1 MSVPRSRSGSLGNK
15 PAELLSPSP
24 AIDARQSTNSTQGSL
39 SIASYYYNNAAGE
52 SYDFTNDP
60 NSQPH
65 SPAYPHTLESISG
78 SPRGR
83 ALREITGGSSVF
95 HRRASSS
102 TQRDDSQR
110 DHPQSGVAS
119 DFSGWASGL
128 QFGNSRTE
136 GSSSS
141 EYPMPTSASLDPFAF
156 TEDTPP
162 QITLSRFSENNRG
175 ANYEIMEANQH
186 SRDVTSIGEDDVGGF
201 QYTNLLSGQ
210 ENSASLQMGFSRMQ
224 DIGESLPGTPAG
236 ASMHLMDAPL
246 SNGADESEGAF
257 LTSNQNAGSGWD
269 RYGAKA
275 QIMDSPEENDSE
287 QERATYFDQ
296 ATDRQGVASGS
307 SPLRSAIDLE
317 DGAPYERT
325 RGNSLQG
332 SSADRYAQ
340 LGVSE
345 GPSLARKGLDRL
357 NKSMRRISRRVVNL
371 DGQDRE
377 RPGAAHV
384 RLPDVDDDS
393 DGEEVIAVVA
403 NKEPAVHITPYGL
416 RGKSLGLFG
425 PDNAIRKAFA
435 RLMSQVW
442 VEPLILVAI
451 IFNVVLIA
459 IQSAPSVF
467 THPRKPVFLQGWIDY
482 ALLGVFGLF
491 TVEVLGRIIVS
502 GLVINPPA
510 RYQASLQE
518 HTDEAQSDAASLSSL
533 SHQRR
538 KASRSNTLDTMAVL
552 GESIKIRANDALR
565 PVAAHQKVS
574 HVSPNRAKPPRTVLS
589 DYLTQEPP
597 TPSSRKGML
606 NTVSSRLLDNTPFA
620 KAIVEQR
627 AQAADYAYLRHSWN
641 RIDFV
646 AVVSFWI
653 MFLLCIFKQEM
664 TPSHHIYIFR
674 AMSVLRAA
682 RLLTIT
688 SGTSTILHSLK
699 TAGPLLVNVAFFTL
713 FSMLLFSIIG
723 IQAFKGSYRR
733 SCVWIGD
740 LNPEVPGFAG
750 QNITLNQ
757 MCGGY
762 IDTLGQKVGTVDANG
777 LQLPSESAKG
787 FICPV
792 GQVCLEADSNPYN
805 NTESFDNIF
814 YSLLQVII
822 VISLNGWSSIMYNMI
837 DADYFSSFL
846 YFVFG
851 VLIMNLWLANL
862 FVAVV
867 INTFACITAETKQSA
882 FTAQKVDTVAAANGH
897 QQEAT
902 AAKQRRQRVANV
914 YKRFWGYTKF
924 FWLALVVADL
934 GVQASQASHQANVDN
949 LRLSKTEIYI
959 TIAFDVEILLR
970 FFSYLL
976 DNDWRSFVAKKRNL
990 FDAFLAIITSI
1001 MQIPAI
1007 RSRPVYAWLTV
1018 FQLAR
1023 FYRVIVA
1030 VPRMDALLSRVFGSL
1045 AGLMNMILFLLLIVG
1060 LATLIAVQIFRGDI
1074 PQDEDGTVNEINFKQ
1089 VYNSYLGMYQ
1099 LFSSENWTTVL
1110 YSALSN
1116 QGQYRQAVIGAI
1128 FLCGWFL
1135 FANFIVLQMF
1145 IAVITENFGVLES
1158 QKRAQQLDK
1167 YLRKLEKPEP
1177 SFPVRFLSRMSPYRW
1192 LREHN
1197 QAVLDGDKSEKPTI
1211 AQRAIDTLD
1220 EKNKRK
1226 STLHRLVS
1234 PNKAQT
1240 GLDVLRK
1247 ILRLDKPEEQVPL
1260 DTLQARQFRQSF
1272 SGATALSPHLH
1283 SLHDPD
1289 SPDAT
1294 ARLFARDRQLSRMR
1308 STLGLSSDDAPLQAD
1323 VDADHANR
1331 HKNDPRIA
1339 QARMINTHP
1348 SYEKSLWIFSNT
1360 STFRRVC
1367 QSFVPPSYGERL
1379 FGRQTGRVRKL
1390 IYQSL
1395 IFGAIAASV
1404 VVAGVATPLYRRQ
1417 WYGQHGFRRDSWFS
1431 LTEVT
1436 LSVIFLIEFLVKVIA
1451 DGFAFTPNAYLMSPW
1466 NALDLFVLLSLVV
1479 NVSTELAVIGGV
1491 SRFTRALKAL
1501 RALRLIN
1508 LSDLLRRAFSALI
1521 AGAGRFVDVSVLA
1534 ILYIVPFA
1542 VWGQNLFSG
1551 LLYSCTDTSS
1561 AISTKSDC
1569 LGEYSASPS
1578 QWTFLAPRVWAN
1590 PTQGSVYSF
1599 DDFRSSLL
1607 ILFEIVSLEGWINVM
1622 TTAMSV
1628 TGRNKQLQTDA
1639 RQINALF
1646 FLIYNLIGAIFV
1658 LTLFVA
1664 VIIEN
1669 FQEFSGAA
1677 YLTTAQRQWI
1687 DLKRLIARQ
1696 RPSKRPKVRPADPIR
1711 SWCYDRAVQ
1720 KTGWWCR
1727 TMTFLYIGSLVTL
1740 ATQRYSDPPYVER
1753 IRDVVYV
1760 CITFIFVLD
1769 IIVRLAGLGW
1779 TAYRS
1784 DWWNLFDLFVVT
1796 GTLATTFPLLDP
1808 DGKINNVNIQ
1818 LQKIFLTAVAFKLVQ
1833 RSNALNQLFK
1843 TAVSS
1848 LPSIASLFLLW
1859 LVMFLVW
1866 GIMLVEVFGLTAWGP
1881 NETYSK
1887 NFKTLGGALVFLSLM
1902 STG

>member
-1 MSVPRSRSGSLGNK
+1 MTQPRSRSNSVTAK
-15 PAELLSPSP
+15 ASELLSPSP
-24 AIDARQSTNSTQGSL
+24 AGDPRHSTNSTQGTL
-39 SIASYYYNNAAGE
+39 SIASYYYNTGE
-52 SYDFTNDP
+52 GYDFTTDP
-60 NSQPH
+60 NPQPP
-65 SPAYPHTLESISG
+65 SPAWPPPTVDTISG
-78 SPRGR
+78 TPRGR
-83 ALREITGGSSVF
+83 ALDEITGGTSVF
-95 HRRASSS
+95 HRRKSSS
-102 TQRDDSQR
+102 IQRNDGPSAP
-110 DHPQSGVAS
+110 PQLDVQPS
-119 DFSGWASGL
+119 DFSGWASGF
-128 QFGNSRTE
+128 QFGNQRAEESTE
-136 GSSSS
+136 TAMPRSS
-141 EYPMPTSASLDPFAF
+141 SLDPFAF
-156 TEDTPP
+156 SEDSPPP
-162 QITLSRFSENNRG
+162 QITLSHFPEVDH
-175 ANYEIMEANQH
+175 EIMEPNQH
-186 SRDVTSIGEDDVGGF
+186 SRDISSVTEGDVGR
-201 QYTNLLSGQ
+201 YRYANMSTALESSG
-210 ENSASLQMGFSRMQ
+210 SLQMGFHTQQ
-224 DIGESLPGTPAG
+224 DIAGSLPGTPAG
-236 ASMHLMDAPL
+236 SMHFMDAPL
-246 SNGADESEGAF
+246 TSGADESEGAF
-257 LTSNQNAGSGWD
+257 LTSNQNAGNGWD
-269 RYGAKA
+269 RYGTSS
-275 QIMDSPEENDSE
+275 QMVDSPEEADSN
-287 QERATYFDQ
+287 QERAAYF
-296 ATDRQGVASGS
+296 ANGQGAASGS
-307 SPLRSAIDLE
+307 SPLRSVIGLE
-317 DGAPYERT
+317 DGLSHGDT
-325 RGNSLQG
+325 QGNK

-340 LGVSE
+340 LG
-345 GPSLARKGLDRL
+345 GPSIAQRGLDRIS
-357 NKSMRRISRRVVNL
+357 KSVRRISRRVVNL
-371 DGQDRE
+371 DGQSRE
-377 RPGAAHV
+377 RPGVAHV
-384 RLPDVDDDS
+384 RLPDVDDDDS
-393 DGEEVIAVVA
+393 SEGEEVIAVVL
-403 NKEPAVHITPYGL
+403 NKEKPAQITPYGL
-416 RGKSLGLFG
+416 RGKSLGIFG

-442 VEPLILVAI
+442 MEPLILIAI
-451 IFNVVLIA
+451 IFNVVLVT

-467 THPRKPVFLQGWIDY
+467 THPRQPVFLQGWVDY
-482 ALLGVFGLF
+482 ALMGVFGVF

-502 GLVINPPA
+502 GLFINPPPLYEA
-510 RYQASLQE
+510 PAVNELKGVDDPDSDVASLP
-518 HTDEAQSDAASLSSL
+518 SLG
-533 SHQRR
+533 HQRR
-538 KASRSNTLDTMAVL
+538 KASRSNTLNTMAVL
-552 GESIKIRANDALR
+552 GESIKTRANDALR
-565 PVAAHQKVS
+565 PVAAHKRAG
-574 HVSPNRAKPPRTVLS
+574 HVSPNRLHAPRVVTS
-589 DYLTQEPP
+589 DLLNKEDSSSTQK
-597 TPSSRKGML
+597 SML
-606 NTVSSRLLDNTPFA
+606 NSVSSRLLNVTPFA

-627 AQAADYAYLRHSWN
+627 AQASNYAYLRHSWN

-653 MFLLCIFKQEM
+653 MFLLCLFDQEM
-664 TPSHHIYIFR
+664 TSTHHIYIFR

-723 IQAFKGSYRR
+723 IQAFKGSFRR

-750 QNITLNQ
+750 QNISLTQL
-757 MCGGY
+757 CGGY
-762 IDTLGQKVGTVDANG
+762 VNTMGQTVGAVNEFG
-777 LQLPSESAKG
+777 MSIMQESAKG
-787 FICPV
+787 FICPM
-792 GQVCLEADSNPYN
+792 GQVCLESSQNPN
-805 NTESFDNIF
+805 ANTESFDNIF
-814 YSLLQVII
+814 DSLLQVII
-822 VISLNGWSSIMYNMI
+822 VISLNGWSSTMYNMI

-846 YFVFG
+846 FFVFG
-851 VLIMNLWLANL
+851 VLIMNFWLANL

-882 FTAQKVDTVAAANGH
+882 FTARKLDAPAVVVHGAQASASR
-897 QQEAT
+897 
-902 AAKQRRQRVANV
+902 QRRQRVANV

-924 FWLALVVADL
+924 FWLAMVVADL

-949 LRLSKTEIYI
+949 QRLSQTELYI

-976 DNDWRSFVAKKRNL
+976 DNDWRSFFAKKRNL
-990 FDAFLAIITSI
+990 FDLFLAVVTSI

-1007 RSRPVYAWLTV
+1007 RNSPVYAWMTV

-1030 VPRMDALLSRVFGSL
+1030 VPRMEALLGRVFGSL

-1060 LATLIAVQIFRGDI
+1060 LATLIAVQLFRGDL
-1074 PQDEDGTVNEINFKQ
+1074 PQEESGQVNEINFKQ
-1089 VYNSYLGMYQ
+1089 IYNSYLGMYQ

-1110 YSALSN
+1110 YSVLSN
-1116 QGQYRQAVIGAI
+1116 EGQYKQAVIGAI

-1145 IAVITENFGVLES
+1145 IAVITENFGILES
-1158 QKRAQQLDK
+1158 QKRAQQLEK

-1177 SFPVRFLSRMSPYRW
+1177 SLAFKILSRLSPYRW
-1192 LREHN
+1192 LRERN
-1197 QAVLDGDKSEKPTI
+1197 QAIMDGTKSEKPNL

-1220 EKNKRK
+1220 EKNKRRR
-1226 STLHRLVS
+1226 SLHHLVS
-1234 PNKAQT
+1234 PKKAQT
-1240 GLDVLRK
+1240 GLDVVRK
-1247 ILRLDKPEEQVPL
+1247 MLRLDRPEEQVPL
-1260 DTLQARQFRQSF
+1260 DTLHARQFRQSF
-1272 SGATALSPHLH
+1272 SGAAVLNAHINSVQDPLSN
-1283 SLHDPD
+1283 

-1308 STLGLSSDDAPLQAD
+1308 TTLGLSGDDAPLQSV
-1323 VDADHANR
+1323 VDAEHANR
-1331 HKNDPRIA
+1331 YKDDPRIA

-1360 STFRRVC
+1360 NAFRRTC

-1379 FGRQTGRVRKL
+1379 FGRQTSPIRKL

-1404 VVAGVATPLYRRQ
+1404 VVAGVSTPSYRRT
-1417 WYGQHGFRRDSWFS
+1417 WYGTHGFRRDSWFS
-1431 LTEVT
+1431 LTEVS
-1436 LSVIFLIEFLVKVIA
+1436 LSVFFLVEFLVKVIA

-1466 NALDLFVLLSLVV
+1466 NALDLFVLATLVV

-1508 LSDLLRRAFSALI
+1508 LAELLRRAFSALV

-1561 AISTKSDC
+1561 AISTKIDC
-1569 LGEYSASPS
+1569 VGEYSASPS
-1578 QWTFLAPRVWAN
+1578 QWTFLAPRAWLN
-1590 PTQGSVYSF
+1590 PTQGSIYSF
-1599 DDFRSSLL
+1599 DDFKSSLL

-1628 TGRNKQLQTDA
+1628 TGFNQQLQTDA

-1646 FLIYNLIGAIFV
+1646 FVIYNLIGAIFV

-1696 RPSKRPKVRPADPIR
+1696 RPSKRPKVRPNDAFR

-1727 TMTFLYIGSLVTL
+1727 AMTFLYVGSLVTL
-1740 ATQRYSDPPYVER
+1740 ATQRYSDPPNIER
-1753 IRDVVYV
+1753 IRDIVYIS
-1760 CITFIFVLD
+1760 ITFVFGLD
-1769 IIVRLAGLGW
+1769 IVFRLAGLGW
-1779 TAYRS
+1779 KAYRS

-1796 GTLATTFPLLDP
+1796 GTLATTIPLLDP
-1808 DGKINNVNIQ
+1808 DGQINNVNIQ
-1818 LQKIFLTAVAFKLVQ
+1818 LQKIFLIAVAFKLVQ
-1833 RSNALNQLFK
+1833 RNNALNQLFK

-1887 NFKTLGGALVFLSLM
+1887 NFKTLGNALVFLSLM